1 MGKKIAVEDYF
12 KKSLRSIADQKKIG
26 WFCTYAPEELILS
39 AGLHPVRIMGDKKL
53 KKSESYFPIN
63 FCPYLKSGWES
74 LLGSKD
80 GLSAVIFTN
89 SCDGMRRLYDMAEHY
104 LEGMPIFM
112 LDVPRNVDDRS
123 IEFFSS
129 NLGDMLRFIEDIKGE
144 KIDDRCLLDIIGTM
158 NRKRDTLK
166 DFSRLFFENQN
177 TLNISDYYRIME
189 ISVYAAA
196 QVFIDELSSLTD
208 LLNKDQGP
216 GDRSAPKIMII
227 GNFITEEKLWKMLSD
242 LEPGLVTDD
251 LCISSRYYE
260 RPPGAGNK
268 LKEAKDREAMLC
280 LLAESYLK
288 KPGCMR
294 MADMGKKLEELKQ
307 KARDNNVQGIIF
319 ISLKFC
325 DTVLYS
331 FPLIRKEFAGLK
343 IPVLYLEL
351 EYNNFS
357 EGQVKTRMQAFL
369 EML

>member
-1 MGKKIAVEDYF
+1 MSKKIIIEDCF
-12 KKSLRSIADQKKIG
+12 KKSLKLVAGQKKIG
-26 WFCTYAPEELILS
+26 WFCTYAPEELILA

-53 KKSESYFPIN
+53 KRSESYFPIN

-80 GLSAVIFTN
+80 GLSAVVFTN

-104 LEGMPIFM
+104 LGDMPIFM
-112 LDVPRNVDDRS
+112 LDVPRNTDDHS

-129 NLGDMLRFIEDIKGE
+129 NLEDMLGFIEDISGDR
-144 KIDDRCLLDIIGTM
+144 IDDTGLYNTIRLMD
-158 NRKRDTLK
+158 RKREALK
-166 DFSRLFFENQN
+166 NISRLFFENQS
-177 TLNISDYYRIME
+177 TLNIADYYRVME
-189 ISVYAAA
+189 ISVYAEAE
-196 QVFIDELSSLTD
+196 VFTDELRSFTD
-208 LLNKDQGP
+208 LLNKDQSP
-216 GDRSAPKIMII
+216 GNRSAPKFMII

-242 LEPGLVTDD
+242 LELGLVTDD

-260 RPPGAGNK
+260 RPPGADSR
-268 LKEAKDREAMLC
+268 LKEAKDRKAILC
-280 LLAESYLK
+280 LLAEGYLK

-307 KARDNNVQGIIF
+307 KARGNSVQGIIF

-357 EGQVKTRMQAFL
+357 QGQVKTRMQAFL